1 MEPSRLEHYS
11 AVAAEMLPSY
21 FLVEME
27 ARIMAHDAIQG
38 GSSFPR
44 EKISRIRAGT
54 KRNSASLSCR
64 CKNAEEVKSHLDHQ
78 KKKLLV
84 QISTRTALH

>member
-1 MEPSRLEHYS
+1 MTQ
-11 AVAAEMLPSY
+11 A
-21 FLVEME
+21 
-27 ARIMAHDAIQG
+27 AIQG
-38 GSSFPR
+38 ESSLPAR
-44 EKISRIRAGT
+44 KSRGFAEEPSEIPLL
-54 KRNSASLSCR
+54 SFILCSLPSLSWR